1 MAKDLFFEE
10 AVLDDLAGDLSSLET
25 PLSRK
30 AFILVGIV
38 SFLVVFLALGRVAF
52 LGLWRGEFYGQQS
65 MINMGEISEKRAQR
79 GVIFDD
85 SGNPLVKNTPSF
97 RVSLLLADF
106 FKNAGDREKISADL
120 EEALDLAPG
129 FVDIALQN
137 ADLERQNS
145 IILARGLKV
154 DDVIKIKNLNLES
167 VRVEDD
173 FERDYYGQG
182 IFSHIVGYTGST
194 SEKDV
199 RADASLSYDDI
210 VGKSGLESY
219 YEKELRGKDGRVIN
233 YRNAKGEIIDS
244 KLLGEAENGLQ
255 LHLAIDSGL
264 QAYFYDS
271 LSRTLRRLGSSA
283 GIGIAVNP
291 QNGKVLSLVSLPSFD
306 NNEIKSADLVNS
318 AKPFFNRAVSG
329 EYAPGSTI
337 KPLVAF
343 AALKEGLISPEKEI
357 FSAGFIDIPNPY
369 NPDKPS
375 RFLDWKPNGWVNL
388 FSAIAKSSNIYF
400 YAIGGG
406 LDDVRG
412 LGIERLKEYWK
423 KFGLGQKTGIDLP
436 GERAGFLPDEKTKE
450 ESGGEIWRIGDT
462 YNVSIGQGDLLVTPI
477 QLINCISAIGNGGK
491 IYRPF
496 LVNKITDG
504 SGKIT
509 KEISPEI
516 LADFSEDAE
525 SVRLIQ
531 SGMLDTVRKSYGTA
545 NLLSGLPISVAAKT
559 GTAQIE
565 GNTKINAL
573 FVGYLPVEALEE
585 EGAPIEK
592 QIAIL
597 VLVEDAREGGMNAVP
612 VANEVFGWYYENRIK
627 NHE

>member
-10 AVLDDLAGDLSSLET
+10 AVLDDLAGDFSSLET

-30 AFILVGIV
+30 AFVLVGVI
-38 SFLVVFLALGRVAF
+38 SFLIIFLALGRVAF
-52 LGLWRGEFYGQQS
+52 LGLWRGDFYGQQS
-65 MINMGEISEKRAQR
+65 LINMGEINEKSAQR

-85 SGNPLVKNTPSF
+85 SGNPMVKNIPSF

-106 FKNAGDREKISADL
+106 FKNDGDREKVSADL
-120 EEALDLAPG
+120 EEALGLAPG
-129 FVDIALQN
+129 FVETALQN
-137 ADLERQNS
+137 ADLERQNL
-145 IILARGLKV
+145 IVLARGLKV
-154 DDVIKIKNLNLES
+154 DDVIKIKNLNLKS
-167 VRVEDD
+167 IRVEDD
-173 FERDYYGQG
+173 FERSYYGQG

-199 RADASLSYDDI
+199 KADTSLSYNDI

-219 YEKELRGKDGRVIN
+219 YEKELRGKDGRVIS
-233 YRNAKGEIIDS
+233 YRNAKGEIIDT
-244 KLLGEAENGLQ
+244 KLLSEAENGLQ
-255 LHLAIDSGL
+255 LHSTIDSEL

-283 GIGIAVNP
+283 GVGVAINP
-291 QNGKVLSLVSLPSFD
+291 QNGKILSLVSLPSFD
-306 NNEIKSADLVNS
+306 NNEIKSADLVNP

-343 AALKEGLISPEKEI
+343 AALKENLISPEKEI

-400 YAIGGG
+400 YAVGGG
-406 LDDVRG
+406 LDDVKG
-412 LGIERLKEYWK
+412 LGIERLNEYWK

-436 GERAGFLPDEKTKE
+436 GEKTGFLPDEKTKE

-462 YNVSIGQGDLLVTPI
+462 YNVSIGQGDLLTTPL
-477 QLINCISAIGNGGK
+477 QLVNYTAAIANGGK
-491 IYRPF
+491 FYRPF
-496 LVNKITDG
+496 LVDKITDG
-504 SGKIT
+504 NGNT
-509 KEISPEI
+509 VKEI
-516 LADFSEDAE
+516 FSEVANDYSKDIE
-525 SVRLIQ
+525 QIKLVQ
-531 SGMLDTVRKSYGTA
+531 NGMLDAVRKSYGTA
-545 NLLSGLPISVAAKT
+545 NLLSGLPISAAAKT

-573 FVGYLPVEALEE
+573 FIGY
-585 EGAPIEK
+585 APYENPR
-592 QIAIL
+592 IAIL
-597 VLVEDAREGGMNAVP
+597 VLVEDAQEGGMNAIP
-612 VANEVFGWYYENRIK
+612 VANEVLGWYYYNRIM
-627 NHE
+627 NYE